1 MKKKDKFKKIEK
13 VFKEYNEWKKTLSKF
28 YEQYNPVNEEKYKK
42 IILEI
47 KNFYRNYQKINKI
60 KYSTHLKTK
69 EVIIKDHISQ
79 NEWKDIIEKIFESC
93 IYLKKT
99 RIDNLGRRGMA
110 NEIDLLRFPFKEGK
124 STKTSLNMEKR
135 MKLYLALSNS
145 FNKSNSFDDIAK
157 NVNDTNFN
165 GNENFLVFEIDQ
177 NKKIQDSLTLL
188 TNNNQRSK
196 CFFVYQFILEV
207 DGIFYPSDP
216 ISTISTSHFYRG
228 KGEFTVEII
237 DPKDGNKKT
246 IIKNTKK
253 GEKIENN
260 EESIIQHV
268 NKKHKQEKHE
278 SKPELVTAY
287 ELYKNGES
295 NKILRYLGMYNEKSH
310 KLNHDISIMI
320 NFYDCNISN
329 EEKNYNENL
338 NIIDK
343 SISEKSLDMT
353 EIEKILQ
360 ENYLLQGNT
369 TLPQVNF
376 PIPSQ
381 IFNQTNIPI
390 SSQNSTMLTNPIP
403 YQNLNL
409 MDVSF
414 LSQNLNQIN
423 SIPPQNSN
431 ILNSIPSQNSN
442 ILNSIPSQNLNIL
455 NSIPSQN
462 SNTLNPIPPQNS
474 NILNSIPSQ
483 NSNTLNSIPSQN
495 SNTLNSIL
503 SQKFKYTKFNSISKF
518 KYTKSN
524 STSKSKSNKFN
535 STSKSKSNK

>member
-1 MKKKDKFKKIEK
+1 MEGMIEKKDKFKKIEK
-13 VFKEYNEWKKTLSKF
+13 VFKEYNEWRKALSKF
-28 YEQYNPVNEEKYKK
+28 YEQYKPVNEKIKQK

-47 KNFYRNYQKINKI
+47 KKFYRNYQKINKI

-79 NEWKDIIEKIFESC
+79 NEWKDIIEKILESC
-93 IYLKKT
+93 IYLMKT

-124 STKTSLNMEKR
+124 STKALLDITMKKG

-165 GNENFLVFEIDQ
+165 ENENFLVFEIDQ

-188 TNNNQRSK
+188 TNNNQRSR

-237 DPKDGNKKT
+237 DPKDGSKKS

-253 GEKIENN
+253 SEKIENN

-295 NKILRYLGMYNEKSH
+295 NKILRYLGMYNEILH

-329 EEKNYNENL
+329 GENNHNEKFF
-338 NIIDK
+338 DK
-343 SISEKSLDMT
+343 STSEESLDMT
-353 EIEKILQ
+353 EIEKDLQ
-360 ENYLLQGNT
+360 EKHLLQGNT
-369 TLPQVNF
+369 TLPPQMNF

-381 IFNQTNIPI
+381 NPTILYNPIPSQNPTKLLNPTSSQNLNHTNIPILSQNPSMLYNPI
-390 SSQNSTMLTNPIP
+390 SSQNLTPSQYHTMLYN
-403 YQNLNL
+403 QNL
-409 MDVSF
+409 F
-414 LSQNLNQIN
+414 QNLYQMNDSSLFQNPNLYNPNLYHIN
-423 SIPPQNSN
+423 KFLPYSQYINHQNN
-431 ILNSIPSQNSN
+431 ITQC
-442 ILNSIPSQNLNIL
+442 
-455 NSIPSQN
+455 
-462 SNTLNPIPPQNS
+462 
-474 NILNSIPSQ
+474 
-483 NSNTLNSIPSQN
+483 
-495 SNTLNSIL
+495 
-503 SQKFKYTKFNSISKF
+503 SISDQ
-518 KYTKSN
+518 
-524 STSKSKSNKFN
+524 SKK
-535 STSKSKSNK
+535 